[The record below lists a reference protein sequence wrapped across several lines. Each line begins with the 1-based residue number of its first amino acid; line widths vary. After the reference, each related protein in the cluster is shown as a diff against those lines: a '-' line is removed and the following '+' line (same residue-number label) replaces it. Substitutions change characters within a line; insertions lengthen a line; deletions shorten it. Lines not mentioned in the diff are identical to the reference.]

1 MKGAIEATFHGQKTF
16 RLGSLSWSETPH
28 FHNRG
33 PSRIVPM
40 LPRSIRKKIFYSKQ
54 LYLGNKVT
62 ETNKLGL
69 ILKSSAKTLMSANF
83 QASNSLKKFWKRGKR
98 EI

>member
-40 LPRSIRKKIFYSKQ
+40 LPQSIKKIFYSKQ
-54 LYLGNKVT
+54 LRLSQEPSDRDK
-62 ETNKLGL
+62 
-69 ILKSSAKTLMSANF
+69 
-83 QASNSLKKFWKRGKR
+83 
-98 EI
+98 